1 MFQFCQFSAW
11 VFFYH
16 LLMSISF
23 RVKVV
28 AHSTAA
34 CFRFSD
40 NVNDTWR
47 LSEKHAKIWALD
59 LGKGGGG
66 EKKEGLYLETV
77 LKRF

>member
-1 MFQFCQFSAW
+1 
-11 VFFYH
+11 
-16 LLMSISF
+16 MSISF

-28 AHSTAA
+28 AHSTVA

-40 NVNDTWR
+40 NVNDTWH

-59 LGKGGGG
+59 LGRGGGG
-66 EKKEGLYLETV
+66 GKKEGVYLETI